1 MCVFRGMAMPRR
13 LAAVFC
19 VVVALHIGLATI
31 GKTWQYTPLIS
42 NALQILSSFLAA
54 AMCFGARQRGR
65 GLARTFWLLV
75 GAGFA
80 TWGIANF
87 FWAYYEVALH
97 IEPPSGSVVRFM
109 FDLQGAFFAMAVLL
123 EENENST
130 YATLEA
136 IADLVQLIIVF
147 SLIYIG
153 LYYIPSLQLD
163 PRRALQLEIRVEFG
177 DNCALI
183 ALAVL
188 QYLRTSAK
196 SVRRLSGGLALYLT
210 VYAIGAAL
218 SEFHEGIQEA
228 TTGNIY
234 DLSWTIPLLLG
245 AMWAA
250 GWQPSTDAATTG
262 NRKPKSFAQLM
273 MNNATYA
280 LAPLVVLVQVA
291 QLPPGWQVWRYSLL
305 AVSIVCYA
313 IRLCISQFRES
324 QSGETVRRHALA
336 MDSAV
341 DGMAIVSS
349 AGVYTYANAA
359 FARMTGHAG
368 PETMLGKNWRTVVE
382 ARDAET
388 VESQIRAA
396 LGEQGK
402 WFGSM
407 TIHHPDG
414 AEFPLDMA
422 ITLLPDG
429 GTVCVSRDV
438 ADRRKLEMA
447 RISAEFRYQTLV
459 EQVAAISYVAE
470 IGLSAKW
477 VYVSPQVENI
487 FGYSAE
493 EWLADS
499 KNWIRHVPV
508 EDHGVV
514 ETAEAACFRG
524 EPFQAEYRVLRSDG
538 KTVWVSDTAVVVKG
552 KDNHPLMEG
561 VIVDITE
568 RKQHE
573 NQSQQSRR
581 MEAVGRLAGGIAHD
595 FNNLLTIVKGY
606 AELALNRTGL
616 PAGAVA
622 DVTQISNAAER
633 AAELV
638 RQLLAFSRR
647 QVLQPKAIDVNSI
660 VLGLDELLRR
670 LMDENIAM
678 RTICAEK
685 LGTVK
690 ADPAQIEQ
698 VVMNLVVNARD
709 AMPHGGRLTV
719 ETSTV
724 VLDAGYADE
733 HVTVKP
739 GRYVMLAVSDTGVGI
754 DSEAQAHIFEPFYT
768 TKGAGRGTGLGLST
782 VYGIV
787 KQSGGYIW
795 VYSEVNRGTTFKLY
809 LPCVDE
815 AVSRGSV
822 PAKEGDVP
830 HGTETI
836 LLVED
841 EDVLRE
847 LAKTVLESQGYV
859 VVEAVSAEDAEKL
872 VVERGA
878 KIDLL
883 LTDVVMPAMSGR
895 ELAQR
900 ISARAPQI
908 RVLYM
913 SGYTDNVIAQGGVL
927 EAGVSF
933 LQKPF
938 SPRALAAKVREVLD
952 APVATN

>member
-1 MCVFRGMAMPRR
+1 MPRK
-13 LAAVFC
+13 LLAVFC
-19 VVVALHIGLATI
+19 VVVALHVGLATI
-31 GKTWQYTPLIS
+31 LKGWQYTPLIS
-42 NALQILSSFLAA
+42 NTLQILSSFLAA

-65 GLARTFWLLV
+65 GLARTFWMLV

-80 TWGIANF
+80 TWGISNF

-136 IADLVQLIIVF
+136 IADLAQLIIVF

-177 DNCALI
+177 ENCALI
-183 ALAVL
+183 ALAAM

-196 SVRRLSGGLALYLT
+196 SIRTLFGGLALYLT
-210 VYAIGAAL
+210 VYAIGAAF
-218 SEFHEGIQEA
+218 SEFHENTQEA

-245 AMWAA
+245 AIWAA
-250 GWQPSTDAATTG
+250 GWQPSSEAAASK
-262 NRKPKSFAQLM
+262 KPKSFAQLM

-280 LAPLVVLVQVA
+280 LAPLIVLVQVA
-291 QLPPGWQVWRYSLL
+291 ELPPGWKVWRYSLL

-324 QSGETVRRHALA
+324 QSMETVRRHAMA

-341 DGMAIVSS
+341 DGMAIVNG
-349 AGVYTYANAA
+349 GVYSYVNAA
-359 FARMTGHAG
+359 FARMNGHAG
-368 PETMLGKNWRTVVE
+368 PETMLGKNWRDVVD
-382 ARDAET
+382 ARDAEA
-388 VESQIRAA
+388 VESQIREA
-396 LGEQGK
+396 LLEKGK
-402 WFGSM
+402 WFGPM

-414 AEFPLDMA
+414 TEFPLEMA

-438 ADRRKLEMA
+438 SDRRKLEMA

-470 IGLSAKW
+470 LGMEGTWL
-477 VYVSPQVENI
+477 YVSPQVEHI
-487 FGYSAE
+487 FGFTSE
-493 EWLADS
+493 EWLGDS
-499 KNWIRHVPV
+499 ENWTKHVPM
-508 EDHGVV
+508 EDHAVIWA
-514 ETAEAACFRG
+514 AEEACKRG
-524 EPFQAEYRVLRSDG
+524 APFQAEYRVVRKDG

-552 KDNHPLMEG
+552 SDSHPLMEG
-561 VIVDITE
+561 IIVDITE

-616 PAGAVA
+616 PASVVT

-633 AAELV
+633 AAALV

-647 QVLQPKAIDVNSI
+647 QVLQPKAIDVNNI
-660 VLGLDELLRR
+660 VLGLDKLLRR
-670 LMDENIAM
+670 LIDESIEM
-678 RTICAEK
+678 RTICGER

-709 AMPHGGRLTV
+709 AMPRGGTLTV

-754 DSEAQAHIFEPFYT
+754 DSEAQTHIFEPFYT

-795 VYSEVNRGTTFKLY
+795 VYSEVNHGTTFKLY

-815 AVSRGSV
+815 AVSRGSIA
-822 PAKEGDVP
+822 AKEGNVP

-841 EDVLRE
+841 EDAVRE

-859 VVEAVSAEDAEKL
+859 VVEAMSAEEAEKL

-878 KIDLL
+878 KIGLL

-908 RVLYM
+908 RVLFM

-952 APVATN
+952 TPVPTN

>member
-1 MCVFRGMAMPRR
+1 MPRR

-19 VVVALHIGLATI
+19 VVVALHVALATVF
-31 GKTWQYTPLIS
+31 KTWQYTPLIS
-42 NALQILSSFLAA
+42 NTLQILSSFLAA

-80 TWGIANF
+80 TWGISNF
-87 FWAYYEVALH
+87 FWAYYEVVLH

-291 QLPPGWQVWRYSLL
+291 QLPPGWRVWRYSLL

-324 QSGETVRRHALA
+324 QSMETVRRHSLA
-336 MDSAV
+336 MDLAV
-341 DGMAIVSS
+341 DGMAMVSS

-359 FARMTGHAG
+359 FARMNGHAG
-368 PETMLGKNWRTVVE
+368 PESMLGKYWRTVVD
-382 ARDAET
+382 ARDAEI
-388 VESQIRAA
+388 VESQIREG
-396 LGEQGK
+396 LQEKGK
-402 WFGSM
+402 WFGPM

-414 AEFPLDMA
+414 SEFPLEMA
-422 ITLLPDG
+422 ITLLPGG

-470 IGLSAKW
+470 LGMEGTWL
-477 VYVSPQVENI
+477 YVSPQVENI
-487 FGYSAE
+487 FGFTSE
-493 EWLADS
+493 EWLGDS
-499 KNWIRHVPV
+499 ENWTKHVPV
-508 EDHGVV
+508 EDHAVIWA
-514 ETAEAACFRG
+514 AEEACKRG
-524 EPFQAEYRVLRSDG
+524 APFQAEYRVVRKDG
-538 KTVWVSDTAVVVKG
+538 KTVWVSDTGVVVKG
-552 KDNHPLMEG
+552 SDSHPLMEG
-561 VIVDITE
+561 IIVDITE
-568 RKQHE
+568 RKLHE

-616 PAGAVA
+616 PASVVT
-622 DVTQISNAAER
+622 DITQISNAAER
-633 AAELV
+633 AAALV

-647 QVLQPKAIDVNSI
+647 QVLQPKAIDVNNI
-660 VLGLDELLRR
+660 VLGLDKLLRR
-670 LMDENIAM
+670 LIDENIAM
-678 RTICAEK
+678 RTICAEG

-709 AMPHGGRLTV
+709 AMPHGGTLTV

-795 VYSEVNRGTTFKLY
+795 VYSEVNHGTTFKLY

-815 AVSRGSV
+815 AVSRGSMV
-822 PAKEGDVP
+822 TKEGDAP

-859 VVEAVSAEDAEKL
+859 VVEAMSAEDAEKL

>member
-1 MCVFRGMAMPRR
+1 MVMPRK
-13 LAAVFC
+13 LLAVFC
-19 VVVALHIGLATI
+19 VVVALHVGLATI
-31 GKTWQYTPLIS
+31 LKTWQYTPLVS
-42 NALQILSSFLAA
+42 NTLQILSSFLAA

-75 GAGFA
+75 GGGFA
-80 TWGIANF
+80 TWGISNF

-97 IEPPSGSVVRFM
+97 IEPPPGSVVRFM

-136 IADLVQLIIVF
+136 IADLAQLIIVF

-163 PRRALQLEIRVEFG
+163 PRRALQLQIRVEFG

-183 ALAVL
+183 ALATL
-188 QYLRTSAK
+188 QYLRTRAK
-196 SVRRLSGGLALYLT
+196 AARRLFGGLALYLT
-210 VYAIGAAL
+210 VYALGAAF
-218 SEFHEGIQEA
+218 SEFHEKIQET
-228 TTGNIY
+228 TTGNVY
-234 DLSWTIPLLLG
+234 DLAWTIPLLLG
-245 AMWAA
+245 AIWAA
-250 GWQPSTDAATTG
+250 GWQPLSEAATQ
-262 NRKPKSFAQLM
+262 RKPKSFGQLM
-273 MNNATYA
+273 MHNATYA
-280 LAPLVVLVQVA
+280 LAPLIVLVQVA
-291 QLPPGWQVWRYSLL
+291 QLPAGWKVWRFSLL

-324 QSGETVRRHALA
+324 QSMETVRRHALA

-359 FARMTGHAG
+359 FARMNGHTG
-368 PETMLGKNWRTVVE
+368 PESMLGRYWRTVVD
-382 ARDAET
+382 ARDAEAM
-388 VESQIRAA
+388 ESQIREG
-396 LGEQGK
+396 LLEKGK
-402 WFGSM
+402 WFGPM
-407 TIHHPDG
+407 TIHHADG
-414 AEFPLDMA
+414 TEFPLEMA

-438 ADRRKLEMA
+438 SDRRKLEMA

-470 IGLSAKW
+470 LGIEGTWL
-477 VYVSPQVENI
+477 YVSPQVENI
-487 FGYSAE
+487 FGFSSE
-493 EWLADS
+493 EWLGDS
-499 KNWIRHVPV
+499 ENWTKHVPV
-508 EDHGVV
+508 EDHAVIWA
-514 ETAEAACFRG
+514 AEEACKRG
-524 EPFQAEYRVLRSDG
+524 APFQAEYRVVRKDG

-552 KDNHPLMEG
+552 SDSHPLMEG
-561 VIVDITE
+561 IIVDITE
-568 RKQHE
+568 RKLHE

-616 PAGAVA
+616 PANVVT
-622 DVTQISNAAER
+622 DITQISNAAER
-633 AAELV
+633 AAALV

-647 QVLQPKAIDVNSI
+647 QVLQPKAIDVNNI
-660 VLGLDELLRR
+660 VLGLDKLLRR
-670 LMDENIAM
+670 LIDENIEM
-678 RTICAEK
+678 RTICAER

-709 AMPHGGRLTV
+709 AMPRGGTLTV

-754 DSEAQAHIFEPFYT
+754 DSEAQTHIFEPFYT

-815 AVSRGSV
+815 ALSRGSIPV
-822 PAKEGDVP
+822 KEGEVP

-847 LAKTVLESQGYV
+847 LAKTVLESQGYAVVEALSAEEAEKV
-859 VVEAVSAEDAEKL
+859 VVERD
-872 VVERGA
+872 G

-938 SPRALAAKVREVLD
+938 SPRTLAAKVREVLD
-952 APVATN
+952 TPVPTN